1 MIDKRINSQNIAL
14 SKILND
20 DFNIIDALE
29 KLSLISSRNDAKRII
44 KSGGVKI
51 NDIKVP
57 PQEFSLK
64 KFINNKNLKIIVGK
78 KKIGI
83 INIIE

>member
-1 MIDKRINSQNIAL
+1 MLDKRINTQNIAL
-14 SKILND
+14 SKILNN

-51 NDIKVP
+51 NDIKVS

-83 INIIE
+83 INIIK